1 MRHLLIILSILLLSS
16 PLFGQQEETC
26 YVVVD
31 SSDDFDTTLISN
43 ISVSLISQYL
53 REVEPIPIDGIS
65 KNSCLY
71 QISVSKEKE
80 TTFVTFKGKNL
91 NSYGDSKLTGL
102 DGFQQSILKSLYRSL
117 RDKRKLI
124 CEDYGSLLD
133 ECSAVVV
140 QKKRQKGILFQREL
154 NDEHVWYEN
163 LVENPDGKYEGE
175 IENGKPNGMGT
186 LTYLNGTMYLGEYKD
201 GREHGQGTVTWSN
214 GYKYVGEWRNGKNHG
229 KGTYTWHDGKK
240 VIGDWRDN
248 LPWNTTFYDKMG
260 NIIGKYVNGV
270 TQ

>member
-1 MRHLLIILSILLLSS
+1 VKHLLILLSILLLSS
-16 PLFGQQEETC
+16 PLFGQQEGTC

-71 QISVSKEKE
+71 QISVSKEKD
-80 TTFVTFKGKNL
+80 TTFVSFKGKNL

-102 DGFQQSILKSLYRSL
+102 DGFQQSVLKSLYRSL

-140 QKKRQKGILFQREL
+140 QGKRQKGILYQREL

-163 LVENPDGKYEGE
+163 LVENLDGKYKGE
-175 IENGKPNGMGT
+175 IENGKPNGLGT
-186 LTYLNGTMYLGEYKD
+186 LTYLNGTMFIGEYKD

-214 GYKYVGEWRNGKNHG
+214 GDKYVGEWRNGKNHG

-248 LPWNTTFYDKMG
+248 QPWNSTFYDKLG
-260 NIIGKYVNGV
+260 NIIGMYVNGV
-270 TQ
+270 AQ